1 MTLRKPIGAG
11 HTVQDGTIAECN
23 VIICPGPSDVYSLV
37 REWAYAHSYY
47 SGICD
52 VLQKLSKIKC
62 EKGKIILAEKMRE
75 IASYM
80 LNRIQQI
87 Q

>member
-1 MTLRKPIGAG
+1 MIPREPTGG
-11 HTVQDGTIAECN
+11 CHTVQDATMAECN
-23 VIICPGPSDVYSLV
+23 MIICPCPSDVYSLV
-37 REWAYAHSYY
+37 REWAYTHSYY

-62 EKGKIILAEKMRE
+62 EKGRIILAEKIRE

-80 LNRIQQI
+80 LHRIQQI